1 MSKIPRGP
9 AFEAGLK
16 VRSEVLGREYVER
29 ALEVQQSTGKRLGEV
44 FRQRFTELAERC
56 SIVSEVRVAG
66 CMIGIDLKVEG
77 TPAVSACMERQLL
90 INCTHGHVI
99 RLLPALNLT
108 VEQAHEG
115 CDILCEVLERMAG

>member
-1 MSKIPRGP
+1 MHAATFGGNPLAAR
-9 AFEAGLK
+9 AGIA
-16 VRSEVLGREYVER
+16 
-29 ALEVQQSTGKRLGEV
+29 ALEMIEQENLLENGLRLGEV

-56 SIVSEVRVAG
+56 PLVSEVRVAG
-66 CMIGIDLKVEG
+66 CMIGIDLKVDG
-77 TPAVSACMERQLL
+77 TPAVQACLERQLL

-99 RLLPALNLT
+99 RLLPALNLS